1 MKKVLF
7 LMLFLTSC
15 RSLTM
20 EDYQTNISPFKYQ
33 DYEFTLNVPDNI
45 YVITQTNVGE
55 RAKIDSKQE
64 HLKTVA
70 YDVNSEIINKL
81 GNDDN
86 SIGSIIISQDV
97 LNRKQGTLMTLLGSF
112 PSILSLGTLNLIG
125 YPSDKQPRKNLQNLF
140 LIIHQCHS
148 STLRINNI

>member
-1 MKKVLF
+1 MFPITFMLLPK
-7 LMLFLTSC
+7 LMLANEP
-15 RSLTM
+15 R
-20 EDYQTNISPFKYQ
+20 
-33 DYEFTLNVPDNI
+33 
-45 YVITQTNVGE
+45 
-55 RAKIDSKQE
+55 IDSKQE

-112 PSILSLGTLNLIG
+112 PSILSLGITQFNRVSFR
-125 YPSDKQPRKNLQNLF
+125 Y
-140 LIIHQCHS
+140 
-148 STLRINNI
+148 

>member
-1 MKKVLF
+1 MFPITFMLLPK
-7 LMLFLTSC
+7 LMLANEP
-15 RSLTM
+15 R
-20 EDYQTNISPFKYQ
+20 
-33 DYEFTLNVPDNI
+33 
-45 YVITQTNVGE
+45 
-55 RAKIDSKQE
+55 IDSKQE

-125 YPSDKQPRKNLQNLF
+125 ILSV
-140 LIIHQCHS
+140 
-148 STLRINNI
+148 LRNIQYKSMLLLMI